1 MNRKITDFV
10 LGGKL
15 GGFGAS
21 GLTRFAAWPG
31 GSRDPSAIAPN
42 PLAAR
47 TSTSRRV
54 NAGRQCSQIRS
65 GNIHELIPVQQRQ
78 THVSQRSTA
87 CKKVLR
93 QPFLGLARHST
104 QRETP
109 GRVDLAGR
117 AVTLAIALQ
126 TVRERA
132 RLFLHKI
139 AIEQ

>member
-21 GLTRFAAWPG
+21 GLTRFAARAG

-54 NAGRQCSQIRS
+54 SAGRQCSQILSR
-65 GNIHELIPVQQRQ
+65 NIHKLVSVQQGQ
-78 THVSQRSTA
+78 THVGERDTA
-87 CKKVLR
+87 SKKVLR
-93 QPFLGLARHST
+93 QPFLCLARDAS
-104 QRETP
+104 QRQTP
-109 GRVDLAGR
+109 GHIDLA
-117 AVTLAIALQ
+117 
-126 TVRERA
+126 A
-132 RLFLHKI
+132 R
-139 AIEQ
+139 